1 MKRTTYNN
9 LMCVLSSIVLVLAIA
24 LTVHAYI
31 TAEKINAIRE
41 ETEQISENAVNL
53 YKIAEIMALYEKEY
67 INPMAEDENYY
78 MDIMLKAL
86 SASME
91 DKYGLYI
98 TAKEAASVEKELSGE
113 YTGVGIVVSYPENET
128 YILVEE
134 VFPNTPADGVINVG
148 DKIQKING
156 IDANTEA
163 GIIELQGIS
172 TSGAKEVVLTI
183 NDKDIT
189 VPLKKIVMDSVK
201 MNVDNGVATITIDS
215 FTENSGNEFLKEF
228 DKLIKENEVTHLIFD
243 LRNNG
248 GGDKDAVTLI
258 VDRLAPAGEI
268 YTEKYKNYEN
278 VVESDPQGV
287 DIPIY
292 ILANE
297 YSASASELFIMALQ
311 DTNDATLIGTR
322 TYGKSTILGYYP
334 LEDGSSLMMS
344 VGYYYP
350 PSDRF
355 IEGIGIEPDV
365 IETEDPMGVALKM
378 IKGE

>member
-134 VFPNTPADGVINVG
+134 VFPNTPADGVINIG

-201 MNVDNGVATITIDS
+201 MNVDDGVATITIDS

-228 DKLIKENEVTHLIFD
+228 DKLIKENDVTHLIFD

-378 IKGE
+378 IRGE

>member
-134 VFPNTPADGVINVG
+134 VFPNTPADGVINIG

-350 PSDRF
+350 PSDWF

-365 IETEDPMGVALKM
+365 IETEDPMGVALNM

>member
-98 TAKEAASVEKELSGE
+98 TSKEAASVEKELSGE

-134 VFPNTPADGVINVG
+134 VFPNTPADGVINIG

-201 MNVDNGVATITIDS
+201 MNVDDGVATITIDS

-365 IETEDPMGVALKM
+365 IEIEDPMGVALKM